1 MRLGEQRWLPFFAG
15 LFAVTAGLA
24 GCAGMVAQREPLPS
38 GLAQSRA
45 VVPGLPTV
53 RFWADETPANPTAA
67 FRKIQPTL
75 PRLAANAQRRGG
87 RPIVDILALSGGGGD
102 GAFGAG
108 VLAGWT
114 KRGDRPEF
122 EVVTGVSAGAIIAPL
137 AFLGPDYDDELKE
150 VWTKYQTTDLVQIN
164 GLQGVLGGDALV
176 DTSKLAELIA
186 QYLSPAVMAEIAR
199 EYERGRILMVLTT
212 NLDAQR
218 PVVWN
223 LGELARSRHP
233 DAHRLFH
240 KIILASAAIPGAL
253 SPVNIPVVVDGKT
266 YDELHVDGGTTREV
280 FISPIEVPLKALDQ
294 LYDRPPIRRIW
305 LIKNMREQP
314 IYQPVTQQ
322 TLPIA
327 GRAISTLIHNQ
338 SAGEIYRIYRRALDA
353 GAEFRMIAIPADFK
367 YTSTQVFDPAYQEK
381 LFAFG
386 ETLGRAGNRWLRR
399 PPELIPN
406 RPRII
411 TSELIPVEPRES
423 EPSTPTFSIDGS
435 IVEPPRAE

>member
-15 LFAVTAGLA
+15 LFAVASGLA

-87 RPIVDILALSGGGGD
+87 RPVVDILALSGGGGD

-294 LYDRPPIRRIW
+294 LYDRPPIRRI
-305 LIKNMREQP
+305 KNMREQP

-353 GAEFRMIAIPADFK
+353 GAEFRMLAIPADFK

-386 ETLGRAGNRWLRR
+386 ETLGRAGNGWLRR

-435 IVEPPRAE
+435 IVEPPRAQ